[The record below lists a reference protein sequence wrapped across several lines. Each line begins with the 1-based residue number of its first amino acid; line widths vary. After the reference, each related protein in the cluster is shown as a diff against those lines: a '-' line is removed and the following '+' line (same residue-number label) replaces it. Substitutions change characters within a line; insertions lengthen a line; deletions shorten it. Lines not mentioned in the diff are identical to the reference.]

1 LIGLKKKKKKLSA
14 YTATIWAIA
23 GRLGDTIP
31 VLSHGQNVAK
41 GHHVHHARTAF
52 LGTRQHGSSMEFD
65 WGIWGVDL
73 WTQNTKGAPQAN
85 PHRVGLDLSNTL
97 KRHVLMKF
105 MPLPA

>member
-1 LIGLKKKKKKLSA
+1 
-14 YTATIWAIA
+14 
-23 GRLGDTIP
+23 
-31 VLSHGQNVAK
+31 
-41 GHHVHHARTAF
+41 
-52 LGTRQHGSSMEFD
+52 MEFD

-105 MPLPA
+105 MPLPAQADMVHAHRSHASQHRWQQNPRHTKGHSEEKGNKIQAKEFKGRERMFTTAA